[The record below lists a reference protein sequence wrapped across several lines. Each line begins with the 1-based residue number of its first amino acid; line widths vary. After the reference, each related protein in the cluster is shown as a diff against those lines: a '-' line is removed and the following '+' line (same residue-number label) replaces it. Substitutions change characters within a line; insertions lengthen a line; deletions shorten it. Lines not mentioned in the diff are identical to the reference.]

1 MTEKDYLPQY
11 AAEAVRDLMEGANRS
26 KAFAKLNYGEQREEY
41 MQMYFANLVIA
52 DLLRRAEHV
61 VLPPNGEIYRDN
73 KNTGPTNQECASLT
87 GLPAPITSFEFAWTH
102 NMDGPLNPTYEY
114 RGEESRLENPPK
126 RITLVLDEKQ
136 LSPETVK
143 GNDKTR
149 IVFYSVCYYESI
161 KKWTFSPH
169 SLTIFDPFE
178 VKRFDDKPKGWAAEA
193 QVFDIL
199 TAQYIDH
206 KDIAR
211 GAAVF
216 SEYQGDISLVV
227 QACHALRVGAT
238 LEARKEKSY
247 TRSRTFEKAGVGG
260 FEYHVLKLPYG
271 TVKETL
277 GSRCGNN
284 GGERDGPRY
293 HFRRA
298 HLRNLSKGTQTF
310 VRSCFVGNRDKGMVE
325 KEYKLDKG
333 VAA

>member
-1 MTEKDYLPQY
+1 MIEKDYLPQY
-11 AAEAVRDLMEGANRS
+11 AAEAVRDLMEAATRS
-26 KAFAKLNYGEQREEY
+26 KALAKLNYGEQREEY

-73 KNTGPTNQECASLT
+73 KHTGPTNQECASLT

-114 RGEESRLENPPK
+114 HGEESQLENPPK

-136 LSPETVK
+136 LSPETAK

-161 KKWTFSPH
+161 KRWTFSPH
-169 SLTIFDPFE
+169 SVTVFDPFE

-193 QVFDIL
+193 QVLDIL

-247 TRSRTFEKAGVGG
+247 TRSRTFEKDGVGG
-260 FEYHVLKLPYG
+260 FEYHILKLPHG

-277 GSRCGNN
+277 GTREGS
-284 GGERDGPRY
+284 ERDGPRY

-298 HLRNLSKGTQTF
+298 HLRNLSTGAQTF
-310 VRSCFVGNRDKGMVE
+310 VRSCFVGNRDKGVVE